1 MGWENRAEGLLVSQL
16 NKWSSL
22 ESIAN
27 VVSSKKRKKKK
38 GQLIDC
44 QKQALCSV
52 PHVLIHASRF

>member
-1 MGWENRAEGLLVSQL
+1 MGWENRAEGLIVSQL
-16 NKWSSL
+16 NKWSAL

-27 VVSSKKRKKKK
+27 VVSSKKREKK